1 MASRQRTRRDEL
13 LDQQAVLAEFGELAL
28 RADDLDPIL
37 DEACRLV
44 GRALGTD
51 LAKVMER
58 QADGRTLLVRAGVG
72 WEPGLVGRLTTSTE
86 EDTSTAHALATGEPC
101 ILADLARERRFR
113 VAGFVTEHGVR
124 ALANVPVRGVDGKPP
139 YGILEVDSREPR
151 RFTETDTDF
160 LRTYANLLA
169 EAIERIRVLRELRSA
184 VADRGR
190 LLRELQHRVKNNLQM
205 VTSLVRLQERRSRS
219 AEARRELRSV
229 GRRIETLSLVY
240 EKLYAA
246 GEVERV
252 DLGTYLGELGA
263 TLLRLHAGE
272 APGVHLRIEVESL
285 VVPLDKAL
293 PLGLTANEFVTNSFK
308 YAFEGEPGTIGLE
321 LGRSG
326 AGRARLRL
334 WDDGRGM
341 AREPEAAGTGL
352 PLIEGFVRQIGGTAA
367 WEVEGGTR
375 LTVEFDP

>member
-1 MASRQRTRRDEL
+1 MASRRGTRHEEL
-13 LDQQAVLAEFGELAL
+13 LAQQAALAEFGEFAL
-28 RADDLDPIL
+28 RTDDLDQIL
-37 DEACRLV
+37 NEACRLV
-44 GRALGTD
+44 GQALGTD

-58 QADGRTLLVRAGVG
+58 QADDRTLLVRAGVG
-72 WEPGLVGRLTTSTE
+72 WEPGLVGRLEITTE
-86 EDTSTAHALATGEPC
+86 EDTSTAHALATGEPV
-101 ILADLARERRFR
+101 ISPDLAREERFR
-113 VAGFVTEHGVR
+113 VAGFVTDHEVR
-124 ALANVPVRGVDGKPP
+124 ALVNVPIRGVDGRPP

-151 RFTETDTDF
+151 RFTAGDTDF

-169 EAIERIRVLRELRSA
+169 EAIERVRILRELRAA
-184 VADRGR
+184 VADKER

-263 TLLRLHAGE
+263 G
-272 APGVHLRIEVESL
+272 
-285 VVPLDKAL
+285 K
-293 PLGLTANEFVTNSFK
+293 
-308 YAFEGEPGTIGLE
+308 
-321 LGRSG
+321 
-326 AGRARLRL
+326 ARLRL

-352 PLIEGFVRQIGGTAA
+352 PLIEGFVRQIGGRAA

-375 LTVEFDP
+375 LTIEFDP